1 MPANSNQTAARHGRG
16 QGSQI
21 LGQNLGQQK
30 GFTLVEMLIAVVIF
44 AIVTAIAIPAYDNYS
59 RRGYR
64 TEVMS
69 DLLMCAQAIER
80 FNAMN
85 FTYVGVTTDGAADG
99 ALDPDVCNMGSVN
112 QNRYAVTVATT
123 ATTYTLTAVPAG
135 VMDGDGDLTLDEAGN
150 RTWDEGD
157 NGLSADDM
165 DWEE

>member
-112 QNRYAVTVATT
+112 QNRCGDRCYHGYHLHLDSSACW
-123 ATTYTLTAVPAG
+123 
-135 VMDGDGDLTLDEAGN
+135 GDG
-150 RTWDEGD
+150 R
-157 NGLSADDM
+157 
-165 DWEE
+165 